1 MKEFYDVLAEMVSKK
16 TAKYSVYYEEPVVQN
31 RGIAAKL
38 SKVASRH
45 LNDEKI

>member
-1 MKEFYDVLAEMVSKK
+1 MKEFYDELAEMVSTK
-16 TAKYSVYYEEPVVQN
+16 TAKHSIYYEEPVVQN
-31 RGIAAKL
+31 RAIAAKL